1 MPVKS
6 HRIRRILIDL
16 VPTLLIALVLYL
28 GLHIA
33 VEPRIV
39 LGQSM
44 EPTLHN
50 NEYVLLDKF
59 SYWFHGPERGDIV
72 VFHYPLAPSVDY
84 IKRVIGVAGDHV
96 QVDGGNV
103 YVDGARLS
111 ERYIAAQPDYTDN
124 RVVPNGYLYVLGD
137 NRDNSSDSHIWGLL
151 PLKDVVGRALI
162 AYWPL
167 SDASFLADPSY
178 PGVH

>member
-1 MPVKS
+1 MPVKL
-6 HRIRRILIDL
+6 HRVRSTLIEYGSTILVAIL
-16 VPTLLIALVLYL
+16 LYFTLHA
-28 GLHIA
+28 A

-72 VFHYPLAPSVDY
+72 VFHYPFAPSDDY

-96 QVDGGNV
+96 QVYGGSVHVNGV
-103 YVDGARLS
+103 RLS
-111 ERYIAAQPDYTDN
+111 ERYIADTPNYTDDK
-124 RVVPNGYLYVLGD
+124 VVPKGDLYVLGD

-151 PLKDVVGRALI
+151 PLKDVVGRALV
-162 AYWPL
+162 AYWPI
-167 SDASFLADPSY
+167 SDASLLQRPSY
-178 PGVH
+178 PNVH